1 MKLNRLPTLI
11 FIAMLLGV
19 LVGTAAHNMAPD
31 AATAKSIA
39 DHLSILTDVFLR
51 MIKMIIGPL
60 VFATLVAGIAS
71 MGDGRAVGRIGLK
84 AMMWFIGAS
93 ITSLLLGLVM
103 ANLLEP
109 GHGMNLP
116 LPPADAASNL
126 KTGALNLRDFIAHM
140 FPKSFVEAMAHNEI
154 LQIVVFSLFF
164 GFALG
169 TVKDGVGKPVLQG
182 IEGLATV
189 MLKVTN
195 YVMAFAPVGVFGAI
209 AAVITAQGLGV
220 LVVYAKLIGSLY
232 LALALLWVALIA
244 GGYFF
249 LGRDVFRLLKQMR
262 APLMIGFA
270 TASSESAYPKVIDQL
285 TRFGVKERITN
296 FVLPLGYSFNL
307 DGSIMYTS
315 FAALF
320 VAQVYGIELSLTQQ
334 ITMLLVLLVT
344 SKGIAG
350 VPRASLVVVAAVLPM
365 FGLPEAGILLVLGI
379 DHVLDMGRTV
389 TNVLGNAI
397 ATAVVAKS
405 EDAIGAPVL
414 SDEDEPVVADTTTSL
429 ASAQAMAGKKHSLP
443 GVPGP
448 GCRYGNRAFLH
459 SGAAPPPWCGKSRH
473 PRRPLPLW
481 SARRLCH
488 LPHPTPDDRSATPS
502 RRYHPRHRTRVRR
515 THRLAPAPRPARPCA
530 AARAAGAGHAGG
542 PGGLARLPLQ
552 LRHRAGAPGRTR
564 PGAVAAVHAGTGKRA
579 GALRLRARP
588 AVAGRAHRRA
598 AAAPGRR
605 RPRGTRQ

>member
-19 LVGTAAHNMAPD
+19 LAGTAAHHYAPD
-31 AATAKSIA
+31 PAAAKSIA

-60 VFATLVAGIAS
+60 VFATLVGGIAS
-71 MGDGRAVGRIGLK
+71 MGDGKAVGRIGMK
-84 AMMWFIGAS
+84 AMAWFIAAS

-103 ANLLEP
+103 ANLLRP
-109 GHGMNLP
+109 GEGMNLA
-116 LPPADAASNL
+116 LPAADAASNL

-140 FPKSFVEAMAHNEI
+140 FPKSFVEAMATNEI

-169 TVKDGVGKPVLQG
+169 TLKDGIGKPVLAG
-182 IEGLATV
+182 IEGLSHV
-189 MLKVTN
+189 MLKITN
-195 YVMAFAPVGVFGAI
+195 YVMAFAPVGVFGAV
-209 AAVITAQGLGV
+209 AAVITAEGLGV
-220 LVVYAKLIGSLY
+220 LVVYAKLLGAVY
-232 LALALLWVALIA
+232 LSLALLWVALIA

-249 LGRDVFRLLKQMR
+249 LGRDVFRLLKMVR

-270 TASSESAYPKVIDQL
+270 TASSESAYPKVIEQL
-285 TRFGVKERITN
+285 GRFGVKERITG

-320 VAQVYGIELSLTQQ
+320 VAQVYGIHLSLTQQ
-334 ITMLLVLLVT
+334 VTMLLVLLVT

-397 ATAVVAKS
+397 ATTVVAKS
-405 EDAIGAPVL
+405 EGAIGAPVPEEADDTAADGNRGL
-414 SDEDEPVVADTTTSL
+414 TPVQVL
-429 ASAQAMAGKKHSLP
+429 AGK
-443 GVPGP
+443 
-448 GCRYGNRAFLH
+448 
-459 SGAAPPPWCGKSRH
+459 
-473 PRRPLPLW
+473 
-481 SARRLCH
+481 
-488 LPHPTPDDRSATPS
+488 
-502 RRYHPRHRTRVRR
+502 
-515 THRLAPAPRPARPCA
+515 
-530 AARAAGAGHAGG
+530 
-542 PGGLARLPLQ
+542 
-552 LRHRAGAPGRTR
+552 
-564 PGAVAAVHAGTGKRA
+564 
-579 GALRLRARP
+579 
-588 AVAGRAHRRA
+588 
-598 AAAPGRR
+598 
-605 RPRGTRQ
+605 

>member
-1 MKLNRLPTLI
+1 MTKRLPTLI

-19 LVGTAAHNMAPD
+19 LAGTAAHNMAPD
-31 AATAKSIA
+31 AAAAKAIA
-39 DHLSILTDVFLR
+39 DKLSILTDVFLR

-60 VFATLVAGIAS
+60 VFATLVSGIAS
-71 MGDGRAVGRIGLK
+71 MGDGKAVGRIGLK
-84 AMMWFIGAS
+84 AMAWFMAAS
-93 ITSLLLGLVM
+93 VTSLLLGLIM
-103 ANLLEP
+103 ANALAP

-116 LPPADAASNL
+116 LPAADAASNL

-140 FPKSFVEAMAHNEI
+140 FPKSFVEAMANNEI

-169 TVKDGVGKPVLQG
+169 TIKDGVGKPVLAG
-182 IEGLATV
+182 VEGLAHI

-195 YVMAFAPVGVFGAI
+195 YVMAFAPFGVFGAV

-220 LVVYAKLIGSLY
+220 LVVYAKLLGAVYLSLG
-232 LALALLWVALIA
+232 LLWIALIA
-244 GGYFF
+244 GGFFF
-249 LGRDVFRLLKQMR
+249 LGRDVFTLLRQLR

-285 TRFGVKERITN
+285 TRFGVKPRITN

-320 VAQVYGIELSLTQQ
+320 VAQVYGIELSLSQQ

-397 ATAVVAKS
+397 ATTVVAKS
-405 EDAIGAPVL
+405 ENAIGAPEL
-414 SDEDEPVVADTTTSL
+414 DDEADSIEPSPAADTGLTPVQVL
-429 ASAQAMAGKKHSLP
+429 ASK
-443 GVPGP
+443 
-448 GCRYGNRAFLH
+448 
-459 SGAAPPPWCGKSRH
+459 
-473 PRRPLPLW
+473 
-481 SARRLCH
+481 
-488 LPHPTPDDRSATPS
+488 
-502 RRYHPRHRTRVRR
+502 
-515 THRLAPAPRPARPCA
+515 
-530 AARAAGAGHAGG
+530 
-542 PGGLARLPLQ
+542 
-552 LRHRAGAPGRTR
+552 
-564 PGAVAAVHAGTGKRA
+564 
-579 GALRLRARP
+579 
-588 AVAGRAHRRA
+588 
-598 AAAPGRR
+598 
-605 RPRGTRQ
+605 

>member
-1 MKLNRLPTLI
+1 MTKRLPTLI
-11 FIAMLLGV
+11 FVAMLLGV
-19 LVGTAAHNMAPD
+19 LAGTAAHNMSPD

-60 VFATLVAGIAS
+60 VFATLVSGIAS
-71 MGDGRAVGRIGLK
+71 MGDGKTVGRIGLK
-84 AMMWFIGAS
+84 AMAWFMAAS

-103 ANLLEP
+103 ANLLAP

-116 LPPADAASNL
+116 LPAADAASNL
-126 KTGALNLRDFIAHM
+126 KTASLNLRDFIAHM
-140 FPKSFVEAMAHNEI
+140 FPKSFVEAMATNEV

-169 TVKDGVGKPVLQG
+169 TLKDGVGKPVLAA
-182 IEGLATV
+182 IDGLGHI

-195 YVMAFAPVGVFGAI
+195 YVMAFAPVGVFGAV
-209 AAVITAQGLGV
+209 AAVITSQGLGV
-220 LVVYAKLIGSLY
+220 LVIYAKLLGSVY
-232 LALALLWVALIA
+232 LSLALLWVAMIA

-249 LGRDVFRLLKQMR
+249 LGRDIFKLIRQLR

-285 TRFGVKERITN
+285 NRFGVKSRITN

-320 VAQVYGIELSLTQQ
+320 VAQVYGIELSLSQQ

-397 ATAVVAKS
+397 ATTVVAKS
-405 EDAIGAPVL
+405 ENAIGAPEL
-414 SDEDEPVVADTTTSL
+414 SDEADTSADDAGLTPVQVL
-429 ASAQAMAGKKHSLP
+429 ASK
-443 GVPGP
+443 
-448 GCRYGNRAFLH
+448 
-459 SGAAPPPWCGKSRH
+459 
-473 PRRPLPLW
+473 
-481 SARRLCH
+481 
-488 LPHPTPDDRSATPS
+488 
-502 RRYHPRHRTRVRR
+502 
-515 THRLAPAPRPARPCA
+515 
-530 AARAAGAGHAGG
+530 
-542 PGGLARLPLQ
+542 
-552 LRHRAGAPGRTR
+552 
-564 PGAVAAVHAGTGKRA
+564 
-579 GALRLRARP
+579 
-588 AVAGRAHRRA
+588 
-598 AAAPGRR
+598 
-605 RPRGTRQ
+605 

>member
-19 LVGTAAHNMAPD
+19 LAGTAAHHYAPD
-31 AATAKSIA
+31 PAAAKSIA

-60 VFATLVAGIAS
+60 VFATLVSGIAS
-71 MGDGRAVGRIGLK
+71 MGDGKAVGRIGMK
-84 AMMWFIGAS
+84 AMAWFIAAS

-103 ANLLEP
+103 ANLLRP
-109 GHGMNLP
+109 GEGMNLA
-116 LPPADAASNL
+116 LPAADAASNL

-140 FPKSFVEAMAHNEI
+140 FPKSFVEAMATNEI

-169 TVKDGVGKPVLQG
+169 TLKDGIGKPVLAG
-182 IEGLATV
+182 IEGLSHV
-189 MLKVTN
+189 MLKITN
-195 YVMAFAPVGVFGAI
+195 YVMAFAPVGVFGAV
-209 AAVITAQGLGV
+209 AAVITAEGLGV
-220 LVVYAKLIGSLY
+220 LVVYAKLLGAVY
-232 LALALLWVALIA
+232 LSLALLWVALIA

-249 LGRDVFRLLKQMR
+249 LGRDVFRLLKMVR

-270 TASSESAYPKVIDQL
+270 TASSESAYPKVIEQL
-285 TRFGVKERITN
+285 GRFGVKERITG

-320 VAQVYGIELSLTQQ
+320 VAQVYGIHLSLSQQ
-334 ITMLLVLLVT
+334 VTMLLVLLVT

-397 ATAVVAKS
+397 ATTVVAKS
-405 EDAIGAPVL
+405 EGAIGAPVPEEADDPAADGNRGL
-414 SDEDEPVVADTTTSL
+414 TPVQVL
-429 ASAQAMAGKKHSLP
+429 AGK
-443 GVPGP
+443 
-448 GCRYGNRAFLH
+448 
-459 SGAAPPPWCGKSRH
+459 
-473 PRRPLPLW
+473 
-481 SARRLCH
+481 
-488 LPHPTPDDRSATPS
+488 
-502 RRYHPRHRTRVRR
+502 
-515 THRLAPAPRPARPCA
+515 
-530 AARAAGAGHAGG
+530 
-542 PGGLARLPLQ
+542 
-552 LRHRAGAPGRTR
+552 
-564 PGAVAAVHAGTGKRA
+564 
-579 GALRLRARP
+579 
-588 AVAGRAHRRA
+588 
-598 AAAPGRR
+598 
-605 RPRGTRQ
+605 

>member
-19 LVGTAAHNMAPD
+19 LAGTAAHNLAPD
-31 AATAKSIA
+31 ADTAKSIA
-39 DHLSILTDVFLR
+39 NHLSILTDIFLR

-71 MGDGRAVGRIGLK
+71 MGDGRAVGRIGMK

-93 ITSLLLGLVM
+93 VTSLLLGLVM
-103 ANLLEP
+103 ANLLQP
-109 GHGMNLP
+109 GHGMNLA
-116 LPPADAASNL
+116 LPAADASANL

-140 FPKSFVEAMAHNEI
+140 FPKSFVEAMANNEI

-182 IEGLATV
+182 IEGLANV

-209 AAVITAQGLGV
+209 SAVITAQGLGV
-220 LVVYAKLIGSLY
+220 LVVYAKLLGSLY

-244 GGYFF
+244 GGYCF
-249 LGRDVFRLLKQMR
+249 LGRDVFRLLKGMR

-320 VAQVYGIELSLTQQ
+320 VAQVYGIQLSLTQQ

-405 EDAIGAPVL
+405 EGAIGAPVP
-414 SDEDEPVVADTTTSL
+414 SAEDEPAADTTT
-429 ASAQAMAGKKHSLP
+429 G
-443 GVPGP
+443 
-448 GCRYGNRAFLH
+448 
-459 SGAAPPPWCGKSRH
+459 
-473 PRRPLPLW
+473 
-481 SARRLCH
+481 
-488 LPHPTPDDRSATPS
+488 
-502 RRYHPRHRTRVRR
+502 
-515 THRLAPAPRPARPCA
+515 LAPAQVLA
-530 AARAAGAGHAGG
+530 A
-542 PGGLARLPLQ
+542 
-552 LRHRAGAPGRTR
+552 
-564 PGAVAAVHAGTGKRA
+564 K
-579 GALRLRARP
+579 
-588 AVAGRAHRRA
+588 
-598 AAAPGRR
+598 
-605 RPRGTRQ
+605 

>member
-1 MKLNRLPTLI
+1 MTKRLPTLI

-19 LVGTAAHNMAPD
+19 IVGSAAHNMAPD

-60 VFATLVAGIAS
+60 VFATLVSGIAS
-71 MGDGRAVGRIGLK
+71 MGDGKTVGRIGLK
-84 AMMWFIGAS
+84 AMAWFMAAS

-103 ANLLEP
+103 ANLLAP

-126 KTGALNLRDFIAHM
+126 KTGALNLRDFVAHM
-140 FPKSFVEAMAHNEI
+140 FPKSFAEAMATNEV

-169 TVKDGVGKPVLQG
+169 TLKDGVGKPVLAT
-182 IEGLATV
+182 IDGLGHI

-195 YVMAFAPVGVFGAI
+195 YVMAFAPLGVFGAV

-220 LVVYAKLIGSLY
+220 LVVYAKLLGSVY
-232 LALALLWVALIA
+232 LSLALLWIALIA

-249 LGRDVFRLLKQMR
+249 LGRDIFRLIRQLR

-285 TRFGVKERITN
+285 NRFGVKSRITN

-320 VAQVYGIELSLTQQ
+320 VAQVYGIHLSLTQQ

-365 FGLPEAGILLVLGI
+365 F
-379 DHVLDMGRTV
+379 
-389 TNVLGNAI
+389 
-397 ATAVVAKS
+397 
-405 EDAIGAPVL
+405 
-414 SDEDEPVVADTTTSL
+414 
-429 ASAQAMAGKKHSLP
+429 
-443 GVPGP
+443 
-448 GCRYGNRAFLH
+448 
-459 SGAAPPPWCGKSRH
+459 
-473 PRRPLPLW
+473 
-481 SARRLCH
+481 
-488 LPHPTPDDRSATPS
+488 
-502 RRYHPRHRTRVRR
+502 
-515 THRLAPAPRPARPCA
+515 
-530 AARAAGAGHAGG
+530 
-542 PGGLARLPLQ
+542 
-552 LRHRAGAPGRTR
+552 
-564 PGAVAAVHAGTGKRA
+564 
-579 GALRLRARP
+579 
-588 AVAGRAHRRA
+588 
-598 AAAPGRR
+598 
-605 RPRGTRQ
+605 

>member
-19 LVGTAAHNMAPD
+19 LAGTAAHNLAPD
-31 AATAKSIA
+31 ADTAKSIA
-39 DHLSILTDVFLR
+39 NHLSILTDIFLR

-71 MGDGRAVGRIGLK
+71 MGDGRAVGRIGMK

-93 ITSLLLGLVM
+93 VTSLLLGLVM
-103 ANLLEP
+103 ANLLQP
-109 GHGMNLP
+109 GHGMNLA
-116 LPPADAASNL
+116 LPAADASSNL

-140 FPKSFVEAMAHNEI
+140 FPKSFVEAMANNEI

-182 IEGLATV
+182 IEGLADV

-220 LVVYAKLIGSLY
+220 LVVYAKLLGSLY

-244 GGYFF
+244 GGYCF
-249 LGRDVFRLLKQMR
+249 LGRDVFRLLKLMR

-405 EDAIGAPVL
+405 EGAIGAPVP
-414 SDEDEPVVADTTTSL
+414 SEEDEPAADTTT
-429 ASAQAMAGKKHSLP
+429 G
-443 GVPGP
+443 
-448 GCRYGNRAFLH
+448 
-459 SGAAPPPWCGKSRH
+459 
-473 PRRPLPLW
+473 
-481 SARRLCH
+481 
-488 LPHPTPDDRSATPS
+488 
-502 RRYHPRHRTRVRR
+502 
-515 THRLAPAPRPARPCA
+515 LAPAQVLA
-530 AARAAGAGHAGG
+530 A
-542 PGGLARLPLQ
+542 
-552 LRHRAGAPGRTR
+552 
-564 PGAVAAVHAGTGKRA
+564 K
-579 GALRLRARP
+579 
-588 AVAGRAHRRA
+588 
-598 AAAPGRR
+598 
-605 RPRGTRQ
+605 

>member
-1 MKLNRLPTLI
+1 MTKRLPTLI
-11 FIAMLLGV
+11 FVAMLLGV
-19 LVGTAAHNMAPD
+19 LVGAAVHNMSPD

-60 VFATLVAGIAS
+60 VFATLVSGIAS
-71 MGDGRAVGRIGLK
+71 MGDGKTVGRIGLK
-84 AMMWFIGAS
+84 AMAWFMAAS
-93 ITSLLLGLVM
+93 ITSLLLGLLM
-103 ANLLEP
+103 ANLLAP

-116 LPPADAASNL
+116 LPAADAASNL

-140 FPKSFVEAMAHNEI
+140 FPKSFVEAMATNEV

-169 TVKDGVGKPVLQG
+169 TLKDGVGKPVLAG
-182 IEGLATV
+182 IDGLGHI
-189 MLKVTN
+189 MLKVSN
-195 YVMAFAPVGVFGAI
+195 YVMAFAPLGVFGAVS
-209 AAVITAQGLGV
+209 AVISAQGLGV
-220 LVVYAKLIGSLY
+220 LVVYAKLLGSVY
-232 LALALLWVALIA
+232 AALALLWLALIA

-249 LGRDVFRLLKQMR
+249 LGRDVFRLMRTLR

-285 TRFGVKERITN
+285 TRFGVKPRITN

-320 VAQVYGIELSLTQQ
+320 VAQVYGIQLSLTQQ

-379 DHVLDMGRTV
+379 DHILDMGRTV

-397 ATAVVAKS
+397 ATTVVAKS
-405 EDAIGAPVL
+405 EGAIGAPEL
-414 SDEDEPVVADTTTSL
+414 SEEADTSEDSNAGLTPAQVL
-429 ASAQAMAGKKHSLP
+429 ASK
-443 GVPGP
+443 
-448 GCRYGNRAFLH
+448 
-459 SGAAPPPWCGKSRH
+459 
-473 PRRPLPLW
+473 
-481 SARRLCH
+481 
-488 LPHPTPDDRSATPS
+488 
-502 RRYHPRHRTRVRR
+502 
-515 THRLAPAPRPARPCA
+515 
-530 AARAAGAGHAGG
+530 
-542 PGGLARLPLQ
+542 
-552 LRHRAGAPGRTR
+552 
-564 PGAVAAVHAGTGKRA
+564 
-579 GALRLRARP
+579 
-588 AVAGRAHRRA
+588 
-598 AAAPGRR
+598 
-605 RPRGTRQ
+605 

>member
-1 MKLNRLPTLI
+1 MTKRLPTLI
-11 FIAMLLGV
+11 FVAMLLGV
-19 LVGTAAHNMAPD
+19 IVGSAAHNMAPD
-31 AATAKSIA
+31 AAMAKSIA

-60 VFATLVAGIAS
+60 VFATLVSGIAS
-71 MGDGRAVGRIGLK
+71 MGDGKTVGRIGLK
-84 AMMWFIGAS
+84 AMAWFMAAS
-93 ITSLLLGLVM
+93 ITSLLLGLLM
-103 ANLLEP
+103 ANVLAP

-116 LPPADAASNL
+116 LPAADAASNL
-126 KTGALNLRDFIAHM
+126 KTGALNLRDFVAHM
-140 FPKSFVEAMAHNEI
+140 FPKSFVEAMATNEV

-169 TVKDGVGKPVLQG
+169 TLKDGVGKPVLAA
-182 IEGLATV
+182 IDGLGHI

-195 YVMAFAPVGVFGAI
+195 YVMAFAPLGVFGAV

-220 LVVYAKLIGSLY
+220 LVVYAKLLGSVY
-232 LALALLWVALIA
+232 LSLALLWIALIA
-244 GGYFF
+244 GGYYF
-249 LGRDVFRLLKQMR
+249 LGRDIFKLIRQLR

-285 TRFGVKERITN
+285 NRFGVKSRITN

-320 VAQVYGIELSLTQQ
+320 VAQVYGIQLSLSQQ

-397 ATAVVAKS
+397 ATTVVAKS
-405 EDAIGAPVL
+405 ENAIGAPEL
-414 SDEDEPVVADTTTSL
+414 SDEADT
-429 ASAQAMAGKKHSLP
+429 SADDAGLTPVQALAGK
-443 GVPGP
+443 
-448 GCRYGNRAFLH
+448 
-459 SGAAPPPWCGKSRH
+459 
-473 PRRPLPLW
+473 
-481 SARRLCH
+481 
-488 LPHPTPDDRSATPS
+488 
-502 RRYHPRHRTRVRR
+502 
-515 THRLAPAPRPARPCA
+515 
-530 AARAAGAGHAGG
+530 
-542 PGGLARLPLQ
+542 
-552 LRHRAGAPGRTR
+552 
-564 PGAVAAVHAGTGKRA
+564 
-579 GALRLRARP
+579 
-588 AVAGRAHRRA
+588 
-598 AAAPGRR
+598 
-605 RPRGTRQ
+605 

>member
-19 LVGTAAHNMAPD
+19 LAGTAAHHYAPD
-31 AATAKSIA
+31 PATAKSIA

-60 VFATLVAGIAS
+60 VFATLVGGIAS
-71 MGDGRAVGRIGLK
+71 MGDGKAVGRIGMK
-84 AMMWFIGAS
+84 AMAWFIAAS

-103 ANLLEP
+103 ANLLRP
-109 GHGMNLP
+109 GEGMNLA
-116 LPPADAASNL
+116 LPAADAASNL

-140 FPKSFVEAMAHNEI
+140 FPKSFVEAMATNEI

-169 TVKDGVGKPVLQG
+169 TLKDGIGKPVLAG
-182 IEGLATV
+182 IEGLSHV
-189 MLKVTN
+189 MLKITN
-195 YVMAFAPVGVFGAI
+195 YVMAFAPVGVFGAV
-209 AAVITAQGLGV
+209 AAVITAEGLGV
-220 LVVYAKLIGSLY
+220 LVVYAKLLGAVY
-232 LALALLWVALIA
+232 LSLALLWVALIA

-249 LGRDVFRLLKQMR
+249 LGRDVFRLLKMVR

-270 TASSESAYPKVIDQL
+270 TASSESAYPKVIEQL
-285 TRFGVKERITN
+285 GRFGVKERITG

-320 VAQVYGIELSLTQQ
+320 VAQVYGIHLSLTQQ
-334 ITMLLVLLVT
+334 VTMLLVLLVT

-397 ATAVVAKS
+397 ATTVVAKS
-405 EDAIGAPVL
+405 EGAIGAPVPEEADDPAADGNRGL
-414 SDEDEPVVADTTTSL
+414 TPVQVL
-429 ASAQAMAGKKHSLP
+429 AGK
-443 GVPGP
+443 
-448 GCRYGNRAFLH
+448 
-459 SGAAPPPWCGKSRH
+459 
-473 PRRPLPLW
+473 
-481 SARRLCH
+481 
-488 LPHPTPDDRSATPS
+488 
-502 RRYHPRHRTRVRR
+502 
-515 THRLAPAPRPARPCA
+515 
-530 AARAAGAGHAGG
+530 
-542 PGGLARLPLQ
+542 
-552 LRHRAGAPGRTR
+552 
-564 PGAVAAVHAGTGKRA
+564 
-579 GALRLRARP
+579 
-588 AVAGRAHRRA
+588 
-598 AAAPGRR
+598 
-605 RPRGTRQ
+605 

>member
-1 MKLNRLPTLI
+1 MPRLPTLI
-11 FIAMLLGV
+11 LLAMLAGV
-19 LVGTAAHNMAPD
+19 LAGTAAHHLAPD
-31 AATAKSIA
+31 AAAAKAIA
-39 DHLSILTDVFLR
+39 DHLSILTDIFLR

-71 MGDGRAVGRIGLK
+71 MGDGKAVGRIGIK
-84 AMMWFIGAS
+84 AMAWFVAAS
-93 ITSLLLGLVM
+93 ITSLLLGLLM
-103 ANLLEP
+103 ANVLTP
-109 GHGMNLP
+109 GHGMALP
-116 LPPADAASNL
+116 LPPADATSNL

-140 FPKSFVEAMAHNEI
+140 FPKSFAEAMAHNEI

-169 TVKDGVGKPVLQG
+169 TVKDGVGKPLLAG
-182 IEGLATV
+182 IEGLAKV
-189 MLKVTN
+189 MLKITN
-195 YVMAFAPVGVFGAI
+195 YVMAFAPAGVFGAI

-220 LVVYAKLIGSLY
+220 LVVYAKLLGSMY
-232 LALALLWVALIA
+232 VSLALLWAALIA
-244 GGYFF
+244 GGYCF
-249 LGRDVFRLLKQMR
+249 LGRDVFRLVKTMR

-320 VAQVYGIELSLTQQ
+320 VAQVYGVELSLGQQ

-397 ATAVVAKS
+397 ATTVVAKS
-405 EDAIGAPVL
+405 EGAIGAPVP
-414 SDEDEPVVADTTTSL
+414 EEVEEPTADGHRGLAPVQVVAS
-429 ASAQAMAGKKHSLP
+429 K
-443 GVPGP
+443 
-448 GCRYGNRAFLH
+448 
-459 SGAAPPPWCGKSRH
+459 
-473 PRRPLPLW
+473 
-481 SARRLCH
+481 
-488 LPHPTPDDRSATPS
+488 
-502 RRYHPRHRTRVRR
+502 
-515 THRLAPAPRPARPCA
+515 
-530 AARAAGAGHAGG
+530 
-542 PGGLARLPLQ
+542 
-552 LRHRAGAPGRTR
+552 
-564 PGAVAAVHAGTGKRA
+564 
-579 GALRLRARP
+579 
-588 AVAGRAHRRA
+588 
-598 AAAPGRR
+598 
-605 RPRGTRQ
+605 

>member
-31 AATAKSIA
+31 TATAKSIA

-84 AMMWFIGAS
+84 AMMWFVGAS

-140 FPKSFVEAMAHNEI
+140 FPKSFVEAMANNEI

-220 LVVYAKLIGSLY
+220 LVVYAKLLGSLY

-249 LGRDVFRLLKQMR
+249 LGRDVFRLLKMMR

-285 TRFGVKERITN
+285 THFGVKERITN

-320 VAQVYGIELSLTQQ
+320 VAQVYGIQLSLTQQ

-405 EDAIGAPVL
+405 EGAIGAPVP
-414 SDEDEPVVADTTTSL
+414 SEEDEPAADTTT
-429 ASAQAMAGKKHSLP
+429 G
-443 GVPGP
+443 
-448 GCRYGNRAFLH
+448 
-459 SGAAPPPWCGKSRH
+459 
-473 PRRPLPLW
+473 
-481 SARRLCH
+481 
-488 LPHPTPDDRSATPS
+488 
-502 RRYHPRHRTRVRR
+502 
-515 THRLAPAPRPARPCA
+515 LAPAQVL
-530 AARAAGAGHAGG
+530 AG
-542 PGGLARLPLQ
+542 
-552 LRHRAGAPGRTR
+552 
-564 PGAVAAVHAGTGKRA
+564 K
-579 GALRLRARP
+579 
-588 AVAGRAHRRA
+588 
-598 AAAPGRR
+598 
-605 RPRGTRQ
+605 

>member
-19 LVGTAAHNMAPD
+19 LAGMAAHNMAPD
-31 AATAKSIA
+31 AAAAKSIA

-60 VFATLVAGIAS
+60 VFATLVSGIAG

-84 AMMWFIGAS
+84 AMAWFIAAS
-93 ITSLLLGLVM
+93 ITSLLLGLLM
-103 ANLLEP
+103 ANLLQP
-109 GHGMNLP
+109 GQGMNLA

-140 FPKSFVEAMAHNEI
+140 FPRSFVEAMATNEI

-169 TVKDGVGKPVLQG
+169 TVKDGVGKPVLAA
-182 IEGLATV
+182 IDGLGHV

-209 AAVITAQGLGV
+209 AAVITAEGLGV
-220 LVVYAKLIGSLY
+220 LVVYAKLLGSVY
-232 LALALLWVALIA
+232 LSLALLWVALIA

-249 LGRDVFRLLKQMR
+249 LGRDVFRLLKLVR

-270 TASSESAYPKVIDQL
+270 TASSESAYPKVIEQL
-285 TRFGVKERITN
+285 GRFGVKERITG

-320 VAQVYGIELSLTQQ
+320 VAQVYGIHLSLAQQ
-334 ITMLLVLLVT
+334 VTMLLVLLVT

-397 ATAVVAKS
+397 ATTVVAKS
-405 EDAIGAPVL
+405 EDAIGAPVPEEADDPADDGNRGL
-414 SDEDEPVVADTTTSL
+414 TPVQVL
-429 ASAQAMAGKKHSLP
+429 AGK
-443 GVPGP
+443 
-448 GCRYGNRAFLH
+448 
-459 SGAAPPPWCGKSRH
+459 
-473 PRRPLPLW
+473 
-481 SARRLCH
+481 
-488 LPHPTPDDRSATPS
+488 
-502 RRYHPRHRTRVRR
+502 
-515 THRLAPAPRPARPCA
+515 
-530 AARAAGAGHAGG
+530 
-542 PGGLARLPLQ
+542 
-552 LRHRAGAPGRTR
+552 
-564 PGAVAAVHAGTGKRA
+564 
-579 GALRLRARP
+579 
-588 AVAGRAHRRA
+588 
-598 AAAPGRR
+598 
-605 RPRGTRQ
+605 

>member
-1 MKLNRLPTLI
+1 MTKRLPTLI
-11 FIAMLLGV
+11 FVAMLLGV
-19 LVGTAAHNMAPD
+19 IVGSAAHNMAPD

-60 VFATLVAGIAS
+60 VFATLVSGIAS
-71 MGDGRAVGRIGLK
+71 MGDGKTVGRIGLK
-84 AMMWFIGAS
+84 AMAWFMAAS
-93 ITSLLLGLVM
+93 ITSLLLGLLM
-103 ANLLEP
+103 ANVLAP

-116 LPPADAASNL
+116 LPAADAASNL
-126 KTGALNLRDFIAHM
+126 KTGALNLRDFVAHM
-140 FPKSFVEAMAHNEI
+140 FPKSFVEAMATNEV

-169 TVKDGVGKPVLQG
+169 TLKDGVGKPVLAA
-182 IEGLATV
+182 IDGLGHI

-195 YVMAFAPVGVFGAI
+195 YVMAFAPLGVFGAV
-209 AAVITAQGLGV
+209 AAVITSQGLGV
-220 LVVYAKLIGSLY
+220 LVVYAKLLGSVY
-232 LALALLWVALIA
+232 LSLALLWIALIA
-244 GGYFF
+244 GGYYF
-249 LGRDVFRLLKQMR
+249 LGRDIFKLIRQLR

-285 TRFGVKERITN
+285 NRFGVKSRITN

-320 VAQVYGIELSLTQQ
+320 VAQVYGIQLSLSQQ

-397 ATAVVAKS
+397 ATTVVAKS
-405 EDAIGAPVL
+405 ENAIGAPEL
-414 SDEDEPVVADTTTSL
+414 SDEADTSADDAGLTPVQAL
-429 ASAQAMAGKKHSLP
+429 ASK
-443 GVPGP
+443 
-448 GCRYGNRAFLH
+448 
-459 SGAAPPPWCGKSRH
+459 
-473 PRRPLPLW
+473 
-481 SARRLCH
+481 
-488 LPHPTPDDRSATPS
+488 
-502 RRYHPRHRTRVRR
+502 
-515 THRLAPAPRPARPCA
+515 
-530 AARAAGAGHAGG
+530 
-542 PGGLARLPLQ
+542 
-552 LRHRAGAPGRTR
+552 
-564 PGAVAAVHAGTGKRA
+564 
-579 GALRLRARP
+579 
-588 AVAGRAHRRA
+588 
-598 AAAPGRR
+598 
-605 RPRGTRQ
+605 

>member
-1 MKLNRLPTLI
+1 MTKRLPTLI

-19 LVGTAAHNMAPD
+19 IVGSAAHNMAPD

-60 VFATLVAGIAS
+60 VFATLVSGIAS
-71 MGDGRAVGRIGLK
+71 MGDGKTVGRIGLK
-84 AMMWFIGAS
+84 AMAWFMAAS
-93 ITSLLLGLVM
+93 ITSLLLGLLM
-103 ANLLEP
+103 ANVLAP

-116 LPPADAASNL
+116 LPAADAASNL
-126 KTGALNLRDFIAHM
+126 KTGSLNLRDFVAHM
-140 FPKSFVEAMAHNEI
+140 FPKSFVEAMATNEV

-169 TVKDGVGKPVLQG
+169 TLKDGVGKPVLAA
-182 IEGLATV
+182 IDGLGHI

-195 YVMAFAPVGVFGAI
+195 YVMAFAPLGVFGAV
-209 AAVITAQGLGV
+209 AAVITSQGLGV
-220 LVVYAKLIGSLY
+220 LVVYAKLLGSVY
-232 LALALLWVALIA
+232 LSLALLWIALIA
-244 GGYFF
+244 GGYYF
-249 LGRDVFRLLKQMR
+249 LGRDIFKLIRQLR

-285 TRFGVKERITN
+285 NRFGVKSRITN

-320 VAQVYGIELSLTQQ
+320 VAQVYGIQLSLSQQ

-397 ATAVVAKS
+397 ATTVVAKS
-405 EDAIGAPVL
+405 ENAIGAPEL
-414 SDEDEPVVADTTTSL
+414 SDEADTSTDDTGLTPVQAL
-429 ASAQAMAGKKHSLP
+429 ASK
-443 GVPGP
+443 
-448 GCRYGNRAFLH
+448 
-459 SGAAPPPWCGKSRH
+459 
-473 PRRPLPLW
+473 
-481 SARRLCH
+481 
-488 LPHPTPDDRSATPS
+488 
-502 RRYHPRHRTRVRR
+502 
-515 THRLAPAPRPARPCA
+515 
-530 AARAAGAGHAGG
+530 
-542 PGGLARLPLQ
+542 
-552 LRHRAGAPGRTR
+552 
-564 PGAVAAVHAGTGKRA
+564 
-579 GALRLRARP
+579 
-588 AVAGRAHRRA
+588 
-598 AAAPGRR
+598 
-605 RPRGTRQ
+605 

>member
-1 MKLNRLPTLI
+1 MTKRLPTLI

-19 LVGTAAHNMAPD
+19 IVGSAAHNMAAD
-31 AATAKSIA
+31 AASAKAIA
-39 DHLSILTDVFLR
+39 DKLSILTDVFLR

-60 VFATLVAGIAS
+60 VFATLVSGIAS
-71 MGDGRAVGRIGLK
+71 MGDGKTVGRIGLK
-84 AMMWFIGAS
+84 AMAWFMAAS
-93 ITSLLLGLVM
+93 ITSLLLGLLM
-103 ANLLEP
+103 ANLLAP

-116 LPPADAASNL
+116 LPAADAASNL
-126 KTGALNLRDFIAHM
+126 KTGSLNLRDFIAHM
-140 FPKSFVEAMAHNEI
+140 FPKSFVEAMATNEV

-169 TVKDGVGKPVLQG
+169 TLKDGVGKPVLAS
-182 IEGLATV
+182 IDGLGHI

-195 YVMAFAPVGVFGAI
+195 YVMAFAPVGVFGAV

-220 LVVYAKLIGSLY
+220 LVIYAKLLGSVY
-232 LALALLWVALIA
+232 AALALLWIALIA

-249 LGRDVFRLLKQMR
+249 LGRDIFKLIRQLR

-285 TRFGVKERITN
+285 NRFGVKSRITN

-320 VAQVYGIELSLTQQ
+320 VAQVYGIELSLSQQ

-397 ATAVVAKS
+397 ATTVVAKS
-405 EDAIGAPVL
+405 ENAIGAPDL
-414 SDEDEPVVADTTTSL
+414 SDEADTSADDAGLTPVQAL
-429 ASAQAMAGKKHSLP
+429 ASK
-443 GVPGP
+443 
-448 GCRYGNRAFLH
+448 
-459 SGAAPPPWCGKSRH
+459 
-473 PRRPLPLW
+473 
-481 SARRLCH
+481 
-488 LPHPTPDDRSATPS
+488 
-502 RRYHPRHRTRVRR
+502 
-515 THRLAPAPRPARPCA
+515 
-530 AARAAGAGHAGG
+530 
-542 PGGLARLPLQ
+542 
-552 LRHRAGAPGRTR
+552 
-564 PGAVAAVHAGTGKRA
+564 
-579 GALRLRARP
+579 
-588 AVAGRAHRRA
+588 
-598 AAAPGRR
+598 
-605 RPRGTRQ
+605 

>member
-19 LVGTAAHNMAPD
+19 LVGTAAHHLSPD

-71 MGDGRAVGRIGLK
+71 MGDGRAVGRIGMK
-84 AMMWFIGAS
+84 AMAWFIGAS
-93 ITSLLLGLVM
+93 ITSLLLGLLM
-103 ANLLEP
+103 ANLLTP

-116 LPPADAASNL
+116 LPAADAASTL
-126 KTGALNLRDFIAHM
+126 KTGSLNLRDFVAHM
-140 FPKSFVEAMAHNEI
+140 FPKSFVEAMATNEI

-182 IEGLATV
+182 IEGLGHV

-209 AAVITAQGLGV
+209 SAVITAQGLGV
-220 LVVYAKLIGSLY
+220 LAVYAKLLGSMY
-232 LALALLWVALIA
+232 LALALLWVALIGA
-244 GGYFF
+244 GYFF
-249 LGRDVFRLLKQMR
+249 LGRDVFRLLKGMR
-262 APLMIGFA
+262 TPLMIGFA

-285 TRFGVKERITN
+285 THFGVKERITN

-320 VAQVYGIELSLTQQ
+320 VAQVYGIQLSLTQQ

-405 EDAIGAPVL
+405 EGAIGAPVP
-414 SDEDEPVVADTTTSL
+414 SDEDEPVADSAPAL
-429 ASAQAMAGKKHSLP
+429 ASAQVLAGK
-443 GVPGP
+443 
-448 GCRYGNRAFLH
+448 
-459 SGAAPPPWCGKSRH
+459 
-473 PRRPLPLW
+473 
-481 SARRLCH
+481 
-488 LPHPTPDDRSATPS
+488 
-502 RRYHPRHRTRVRR
+502 
-515 THRLAPAPRPARPCA
+515 
-530 AARAAGAGHAGG
+530 
-542 PGGLARLPLQ
+542 
-552 LRHRAGAPGRTR
+552 
-564 PGAVAAVHAGTGKRA
+564 
-579 GALRLRARP
+579 
-588 AVAGRAHRRA
+588 
-598 AAAPGRR
+598 
-605 RPRGTRQ
+605 

>member
-1 MKLNRLPTLI
+1 MTKRLPTLI

-19 LVGTAAHNMAPD
+19 LVGSAVHNMAD
-31 AATAKSIA
+31 AASAKSIA

-60 VFATLVAGIAS
+60 VFATLVSGIAS
-71 MGDGRAVGRIGLK
+71 MGDGKTVGRIGLK
-84 AMMWFIGAS
+84 AMAWFMAAS

-103 ANLLEP
+103 ANALTP

-116 LPPADAASNL
+116 LPAADAASNL
-126 KTGALNLRDFIAHM
+126 KTGALNLRDFVAHM
-140 FPKSFVEAMAHNEI
+140 FPKSFVEAMATNEV

-169 TVKDGVGKPVLQG
+169 TLKDGVGKPVLAG
-182 IEGLATV
+182 IDGLGHI

-195 YVMAFAPVGVFGAI
+195 YVMAFAPFGVFGAVS
-209 AAVITAQGLGV
+209 AVISSQGLGV
-220 LVVYAKLIGSLY
+220 LVVYAKLLGSVY
-232 LALALLWVALIA
+232 LSLALLWAALIA

-249 LGRDVFRLLKQMR
+249 LGRDVFKLIRQLR

-285 TRFGVKERITN
+285 NRFGVKSRITN

-320 VAQVYGIELSLTQQ
+320 VAQVYGIHLSLSQQ

-379 DHVLDMGRTV
+379 DHILDMGRTV

-397 ATAVVAKS
+397 ATTVVAKS
-405 EDAIGAPVL
+405 EGAIGAPEL
-414 SDEDEPVVADTTTSL
+414 SDEDDTSADSNAGLTPAQVL
-429 ASAQAMAGKKHSLP
+429 ASK
-443 GVPGP
+443 
-448 GCRYGNRAFLH
+448 
-459 SGAAPPPWCGKSRH
+459 
-473 PRRPLPLW
+473 
-481 SARRLCH
+481 
-488 LPHPTPDDRSATPS
+488 
-502 RRYHPRHRTRVRR
+502 
-515 THRLAPAPRPARPCA
+515 
-530 AARAAGAGHAGG
+530 
-542 PGGLARLPLQ
+542 
-552 LRHRAGAPGRTR
+552 
-564 PGAVAAVHAGTGKRA
+564 
-579 GALRLRARP
+579 
-588 AVAGRAHRRA
+588 
-598 AAAPGRR
+598 
-605 RPRGTRQ
+605 

>member
-1 MKLNRLPTLI
+1 MTKRLPTLI
-11 FIAMLLGV
+11 FVAMLLGV
-19 LVGTAAHNMAPD
+19 LAGTAAHNMAPD
-31 AATAKSIA
+31 AETAKSIA
-39 DHLSILTDVFLR
+39 DKLSILTDVFLR

-60 VFATLVAGIAS
+60 VFATLVSGIAS
-71 MGDGRAVGRIGLK
+71 MGDGKTVGRIGLK
-84 AMMWFIGAS
+84 AMAWFMAAS
-93 ITSLLLGLVM
+93 ITSLLLGLTM
-103 ANLLEP
+103 ANLLAP

-116 LPPADAASNL
+116 LPAADAASNL

-140 FPKSFVEAMAHNEI
+140 FPKSFVEAMATNEV

-169 TVKDGVGKPVLQG
+169 TLKDGVGKPVLAG
-182 IEGLATV
+182 IDGLGHI

-195 YVMAFAPVGVFGAI
+195 YVMAFAPIGVFGAV
-209 AAVITAQGLGV
+209 AAVITSQGLGV
-220 LVVYAKLIGSLY
+220 LVVYAKLLGSVY
-232 LALALLWVALIA
+232 AALALLWIALIA

-249 LGRDVFRLLKQMR
+249 LGRDVFKLIRQLR

-285 TRFGVKERITN
+285 NRFGVKSRITN

-320 VAQVYGIELSLTQQ
+320 VAQVYGIELSLSQQ

-397 ATAVVAKS
+397 ATTVVAKS
-405 EDAIGAPVL
+405 ENAIGAPEL
-414 SDEDEPVVADTTTSL
+414 SDEADTSADDAGLTPAQAL
-429 ASAQAMAGKKHSLP
+429 ASK
-443 GVPGP
+443 
-448 GCRYGNRAFLH
+448 
-459 SGAAPPPWCGKSRH
+459 
-473 PRRPLPLW
+473 
-481 SARRLCH
+481 
-488 LPHPTPDDRSATPS
+488 
-502 RRYHPRHRTRVRR
+502 
-515 THRLAPAPRPARPCA
+515 
-530 AARAAGAGHAGG
+530 
-542 PGGLARLPLQ
+542 
-552 LRHRAGAPGRTR
+552 
-564 PGAVAAVHAGTGKRA
+564 
-579 GALRLRARP
+579 
-588 AVAGRAHRRA
+588 
-598 AAAPGRR
+598 
-605 RPRGTRQ
+605 

>member
-84 AMMWFIGAS
+84 AMMWFIAAS

-103 ANLLEP
+103 ANLLQP

-116 LPPADAASNL
+116 LPAADAASNL

-140 FPKSFVEAMAHNEI
+140 FPKSFAEAMAHNEI

-182 IEGLATV
+182 IEGLAEV

-220 LVVYAKLIGSLY
+220 LAVYAKLLGSLY

-249 LGRDVFRLLKQMR
+249 LGRDVFRLLRQMR
-262 APLMIGFA
+262 TPLMIGFA

-334 ITMLLVLLVT
+334 ITMLLVLLIT

-405 EDAIGAPVL
+405 EGAIGAPVP
-414 SDEDEPVVADTTTSL
+414 SEEDEPVADTTTGL
-429 ASAQAMAGKKHSLP
+429 ASVQVVAGK
-443 GVPGP
+443 
-448 GCRYGNRAFLH
+448 
-459 SGAAPPPWCGKSRH
+459 
-473 PRRPLPLW
+473 
-481 SARRLCH
+481 
-488 LPHPTPDDRSATPS
+488 
-502 RRYHPRHRTRVRR
+502 
-515 THRLAPAPRPARPCA
+515 
-530 AARAAGAGHAGG
+530 
-542 PGGLARLPLQ
+542 
-552 LRHRAGAPGRTR
+552 
-564 PGAVAAVHAGTGKRA
+564 
-579 GALRLRARP
+579 
-588 AVAGRAHRRA
+588 
-598 AAAPGRR
+598 
-605 RPRGTRQ
+605 